1 MLASVAALDCLRH
14 RVFIGFTAG
23 FDMGYLRHIKACNA
37 PAREL
42 FLPWY
47 IGNRVYGWIRPAFA
61 EHLRA
66 VPAVF
71 DVRSDSVHTGA
82 DQSQGDLSKRLGAVT
97 RALSQAGVVP
107 PLLNEPYPVTAGA
120 RGDAIASVDRVMAAY
135 LGLRSFGQHLNGY
148 VREGEHIMMWLGR
161 RARDRLIFPGALD
174 NMVAGGLPHEVPLQD
189 NLVKE
194 CAEEAG
200 MPTDLA
206 RRAIP
211 VGALSYNRVA
221 ERGFRPDV
229 LYCYDIELPP
239 GFEPRNTDGEVEE
252 FMLLP
257 IQQVMDIVHD
267 TDEFK
272 LNCNLVIIDFLVRHG
287 LLGPDDPDYLDIVVG
302 LRTPPGRP
310 VGELGK

>member
-1 MLASVAALDCLRH
+1 M
-14 RVFIGFTAG
+14 GFTAG

-37 PAREL
+37 PAREF

-47 IGNRVYGWIRPAFA
+47 IGNRVYGWIRPTFA
-61 EHLRA
+61 EHLRDF
-66 VPAVF
+66 PAVF
-71 DVRSDSVHTGA
+71 DVCSDSIHTRV
-82 DQSQGDLSKRLGAVT
+82 DQPQGDLSEQLGAVAQ
-97 RALSQAGVVP
+97 ALSQAGVVP

-148 VREGEHIMMWLGR
+148 VREGGQIMMWLGR

-200 MPTDLA
+200 MPADLA

-221 ERGFRPDV
+221 THGFRPDV
-229 LYCYDIELPP
+229 LYCYDIELPS
-239 GFEPRNTDGEVEE
+239 GFAPRNTDGEVEE

-310 VGELGK
+310 VGE